1 MIATCPKCSVR
12 YRIAKEKLKPD
23 GVRMRCGRCEA
34 VFRVRPP
41 VQTPEPT
48 PEPTPPEPQEQ
59 APLID
64 RPSVPE
70 PEQPRTA
77 PQPQREEADPEQVV
91 LVAIPDTELAKQ
103 TASVLEE
110 HGLHT
115 SVVHDGVEA
124 MLEVQRQ
131 LPRAVLLS
139 ASLPKM
145 YGFQVCEV
153 MKRNESLRSIS
164 VVLAG
169 CIYNTDRY
177 RREPNEIYG
186 ADAYLEDPD
195 LPGGLIPILQRLGIP
210 TTPVATPSP
219 EPTPPQPSP
228 TSASLPE
235 PEPQMPPDPVAIPEP
250 TPPQPLPTPVS
261 LPEPEPQIPPVPAAA
276 PEPPA
281 AQEDDGL
288 AEERAKAERLARI
301 IVSDIVL
308 YNDEKFADAIR
319 RGSVLERM
327 SPDLE
332 EGRDLFRSRI
342 DERVCEE
349 QDYLVEELLRVA
361 RMREAV

>member
-1 MIATCPKCSVR
+1 
-12 YRIAKEKLKPD
+12 
-23 GVRMRCGRCEA
+23 
-34 VFRVRPP
+34 
-41 VQTPEPT
+41 
-48 PEPTPPEPQEQ
+48 
-59 APLID
+59 
-64 RPSVPE
+64 VPE
-70 PEQPRTA
+70 PEQPRIA
-77 PQPQREEADPEQVV
+77 PQPEREKVDPEQIV
-91 LVAIPDTELAKQ
+91 LVAIPDVELAKQ

-110 HGLHT
+110 RGLHT
-115 SVVHDGVEA
+115 SIVHDGVEA

-153 MKRNESLRSIS
+153 MKRNQSLRSIP

-169 CIYNTDRY
+169 SIYHTDRY
-177 RREPNEIYG
+177 RREPNELYG

-195 LPGGLIPILQRLGIP
+195 LPGGLIPILEGLGIP
-210 TTPVATPSP
+210 TTRVATPPP
-219 EPTPPQPSP
+219 EPTPPQPSQTP
-228 TSASLPE
+228 AGLPE
-235 PEPQMPPDPVAIPEP
+235 FAPE
-250 TPPQPLPTPVS
+250 
-261 LPEPEPQIPPVPAAA
+261 IPPAPVVA

-281 AQEDDGL
+281 VQEDDGL

-308 YNDEKFADAIR
+308 YNDEKFADAVR
-319 RGSVLERM
+319 RGAVLEKM

-332 EGRDLFRSRI
+332 EGRDLFCSRI

-361 RMREAV
+361 RVREAV

>member
-34 VFRVRPP
+34 VFRIRPP
-41 VQTPEPT
+41 VQTPAPA
-48 PEPTPPEPQEQ
+48 PEPSPPVPQEK
-59 APLID
+59 APPID
-64 RPSVPE
+64 RPSAPE

-77 PQPQREEADPEQVV
+77 PQPEREEVNPEQVV
-91 LVAIPDTELAKQ
+91 LVAIPDVELAKQ
-103 TASVLEE
+103 TASALEE
-110 HGLHT
+110 RGLQT

-153 MKRNESLRSIS
+153 MKRNESLRSIP
-164 VVLAG
+164 VILAG
-169 CIYNTDRY
+169 SIYHTDRY
-177 RREPNEIYG
+177 RREPNEFYG

-195 LPGGLIPILQRLGIP
+195 LPGGLIPILERLGIS
-210 TTPVATPSP
+210 TTRVATPPP

-228 TSASLPE
+228 TPAALPE
-235 PEPQMPPDPVAIPEP
+235 LAPE
-250 TPPQPLPTPVS
+250 
-261 LPEPEPQIPPVPAAA
+261 IPPASVPV

-281 AQEDDGL
+281 VQEDDGL

-308 YNDEKFADAIR
+308 YNDEKFADAVR
-319 RGSVLERM
+319 RGCVLEKM

-342 DERVCEE
+342 DDRVCEE

-361 RMREAV
+361 RVREAA